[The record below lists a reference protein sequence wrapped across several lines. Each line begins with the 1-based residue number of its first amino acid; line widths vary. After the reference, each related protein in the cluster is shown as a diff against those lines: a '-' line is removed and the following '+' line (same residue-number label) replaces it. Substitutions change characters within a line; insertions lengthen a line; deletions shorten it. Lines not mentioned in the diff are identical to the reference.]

1 MMQRKIRTI
10 SLIICLVWVAVA
22 VIGCAGNRTTRSTG
36 EFIDDSTLA
45 NKVKVAL
52 YTDEEVQGTQVEVE
66 AFRGVVQLSG
76 FVDSTAQSQKAEQ
89 IAREVNGVQDVHNNL
104 IVK

>member
-1 MMQRKIRTI
+1 MQWKTRSI
-10 SLIICLVWVAVA
+10 SLIVCLVWVAVA
-22 VIGCAGNRTTRSTG
+22 VIGCAGNRTSQSTG

-52 YTDEEVQGTQVEVE
+52 YADEEVKGTQVEVE
-66 AFRGVVQLSG
+66 AFKGVVQLSG
-76 FVDSTAQSQKAEQ
+76 FVDNVAQAQKAEQ
-89 IAREVNGVQDVHNNL
+89 IAREVNGVHDVRSHL